1 MVFVGSHVP
10 SGGFDSSLLQ
20 QACMMHQKSARVQ
33 VIDGDESSML
43 LLRGKLCRAN
53 PMGVK
58 GMKKGLEA
66 D

>member
-1 MVFVGSHVP
+1 MM
-10 SGGFDSSLLQ
+10 Q
-20 QACMMHQKSARVQ
+20 QKNTGVQ
-33 VIDGDESSML
+33 VIVGDESSML

-53 PMGVK
+53 PISVK